1 MATLFVDKIDPQ
13 SGTSL
18 EIGTSGDTISVPSGA
33 TINLSNAT
41 QTGVGGV
48 NAPSFKAHRNSNFSA
63 DNETTTIIIFDDE
76 EWDTNSAYDI
86 SNGRFTCPSGEAG
99 KYVFYASARNATGNS
114 TTRFVIAIRK
124 NGTGIAQ
131 TNNNNGNEDSTLAS
145 AATTLAVGDYVDAT
159 IYQNTGAT
167 RTIFGDDPGKT
178 VFFGYKLI
186 GV

>member
-1 MATLFVDKIDPQ
+1 MSSILKVNTIQDAGGNAIITSDG
-13 SGTSL
+13 SGVIT
-18 EIGTSGDTISVPSGA
+18 P
-33 TINLSNAT
+33 NAAGIKNT
-41 QTGVGGV
+41 
-48 NAPSFKAHRNSNFSA
+48 PSFKAHRNSNFSA
-63 DNETTTIIIFDDE
+63 SNETTTVIVFDDE
-76 EWDTNSAYDI
+76 EWDTNSAYDT

-99 KYVFYASARNATGNS
+99 KYVFYASARNATSNS

-131 TNNNNGNEDSTLAS
+131 TNNNNGNEESTVAS
-145 AATTLAVGDYVDAT
+145 AATDLAVGDYVDAT
-159 IYQNTGAT
+159 IYQNTGSS